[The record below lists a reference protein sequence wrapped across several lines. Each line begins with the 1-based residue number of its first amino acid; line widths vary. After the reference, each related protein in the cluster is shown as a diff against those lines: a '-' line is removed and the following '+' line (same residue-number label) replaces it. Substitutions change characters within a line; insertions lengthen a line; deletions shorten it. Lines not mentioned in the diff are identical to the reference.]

1 MVIVASPAWVGQGPR
16 SPVPLVPLAI
26 SSFVGDTRL
35 MTARWIVGI
44 DGSDAA
50 VDALRWAVGHGAER
64 DVDIS
69 ALGAFHVPGLM
80 AAFTAKRGFGVDEL
94 GLAATAGHEVDVAI
108 EAVAGAGVDVQS
120 MVIEGQAQHV
130 LVDSSVD
137 ADLLVIGRTGSGE
150 LRHHLLG
157 SVSQYCVTHSHA
169 PVAVVPKDASE
180 RTTASIVVGFD
191 GSDHGADAVRWA
203 LDFAGERAAVH
214 VVAAIEVAPWVDEA
228 ATRERFGNEID
239 AEEQRI
245 SEALDAVDPDG
256 RAERSIVMSGPRE
269 ALADAQDGADLVVVG
284 TRGRGL
290 LAAGLLGSVSTW
302 LLHDSKLPIVVVPG
316 R

>member
-1 MVIVASPAWVGQGPR
+1 MTR
-16 SPVPLVPLAI
+16 SWAI
-26 SSFVGDTRL
+26 LGV

-50 VDALRWAVGHGAER
+50 LDALRWAVGHGADR
-64 DVDIS
+64 DAEIT
-69 ALGAFHVPGLM
+69 ALGAFHVPALM

-94 GLAATAGHEVDVAI
+94 GLAATAGHDVDVAI
-108 EAVAGAGVDVQS
+108 ESVADAGVDVHS
-120 MVIEGQAQHV
+120 LVIEGQAQHV
-130 LVDSSVD
+130 LVDASVD

-169 PVAVVPKDASE
+169 PVAVVPAGAASP
-180 RTTASIVVGFD
+180 TTGSIVVGFD
-191 GSDHGADAVRWA
+191 GSDHAADALRWA
-203 LDFAGERAAVH
+203 LDFAGDRAVVRA
-214 VVAAIEVAPWVDEA
+214 VAAIEVAPWIDEE

-245 SEALDAVDPDG
+245 ATALDAIDPDG
-256 RAERSIVMSGPRE
+256 RAERSIVMSGPRQ
-269 ALADAQDGADLVVVG
+269 ALAEAQDGADLMVIG
-284 TRGRGL
+284 TRGHGL
-290 LAAGLLGSVSTW
+290 IAAGLLGSVSTW
-302 LLHDSKLPIVVVPG
+302 LLHDATLPVVVVPS